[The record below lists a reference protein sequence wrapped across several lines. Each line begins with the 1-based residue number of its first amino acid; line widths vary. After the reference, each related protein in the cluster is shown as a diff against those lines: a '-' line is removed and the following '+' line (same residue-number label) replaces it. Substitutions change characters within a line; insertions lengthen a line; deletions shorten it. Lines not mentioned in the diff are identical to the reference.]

1 MARKSRLMAYA
12 EGMKALEAKEQVK
25 DSVKERLKQ
34 LKDETAKAGKKME
47 GGK

>member
-12 EGMKALEAKEQVK
+12 EGIKALDAKKQTK
-25 DSVKERLKQ
+25 GSVKERLKQ
-34 LKDETAKAGKKME
+34 LKDETAKAGKKTE